1 MASDGQLNSTCC
13 EKQPCDAVVTSA
25 MKRQSDAQPGGDDE
39 PTSKSM
45 KAMSSDSGGVG
56 LDDDNELAGLRGQLL
71 VEAIFKKWGA
81 GTMTI
86 PWLNTETKER
96 NIRRDG
102 VNRPIMESPAEA
114 YADRILSSG
123 LNVDCS
129 GLVKFLVGL
138 VILQF
143 E

>member
-1 MASDGQLNSTCC
+1 MASDAQLNSTCC
-13 EKQPCDAVVTSA
+13 EQQPCDVVVASA

-45 KAMSSDSGGVG
+45 KTMSDTGGVG
-56 LDDDNELAGLRGQLL
+56 LDDDNEFAGLRGQLL

-102 VNRPIMESPAEA
+102 VNRPIMESLAEA

-123 LNVDCS
+123 PNADRS

-138 VILQF
+138 VIFQL